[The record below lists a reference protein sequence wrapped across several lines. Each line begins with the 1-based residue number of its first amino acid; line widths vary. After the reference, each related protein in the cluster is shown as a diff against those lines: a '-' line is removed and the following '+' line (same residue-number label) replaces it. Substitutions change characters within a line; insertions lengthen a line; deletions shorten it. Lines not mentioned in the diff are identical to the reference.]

1 MNSAHYYLKIS
12 ASIVMLQTQKG
23 PKRERRTIKS
33 EDIGVFLLKSSY
45 YKSELCNTFTNNTNY
60 K

>member
-33 EDIGVFLLKSSY
+33 ENIREFFSFLFFSLTHDKN
-45 YKSELCNTFTNNTNY
+45 K
-60 K
+60 